1 MKNLVRFVAVLFLFS
16 SALYSQSPTEL
27 TKKYFEVFKAG
38 EYVKVAEMISPQ
50 ELKEFRGKGEF

>member
-1 MKNLVRFVAVLFLFS
+1 LFS

-38 EYVKVAEMISPQ
+38 EYVKVTEMISPQ